1 MGIRY
6 IFLLTLLCFS
16 LLGKAQTDTE
26 FWFAVPEVS
35 YQHNPGDG
43 EPTYVHIA
51 ALDADAT
58 VTIEMPKNPTFIT
71 TTFNI
76 TANTSRKLDLTWYVR
91 SGYAG
96 PIDILTDVPNNGTA
110 NEANTI
116 ESGVGSVSGVVQNR
130 GIHITS
136 TALIT
141 AYLERNNSNNCDIWA
156 LKGKNAF
163 GTNFIVPSQ
172 NAFNN
177 QNLSGT
183 PDIDAWNSIDIVA
196 VEDTWVNYVPTAA
209 VVEGSAGV
217 TYSKFLQK
225 GQSISIRAASRTA
238 AGHLGG
244 TRVWSDGKIAVQWKD
259 DSVRSDIGGCYD
271 LMGDQLVPVGLA
283 GNEYVVMRGEL
294 ANGTNN
300 SEYAFIMATEA
311 NTTVDFA
318 VVSGAAPPSFT
329 LTNVGQIHRVLLNAG
344 ELGTGTNID
353 ALHIKSTDGK
363 PFMVYHVTGFGCEM
377 GAAILPT
384 IKGCTGST
392 EVSFQRSTNEGFF
405 LNIMTKEAH
414 IDDFFITINGTNY
427 AIPNSWFTEIPG
439 TGVDANSD
447 WWYLDKAYN
456 NFGVAHTVGT
466 HGAAIPAVVTG
477 AVTRV
482 YNTTGIFHL
491 GLINGGTGTGCRY
504 GYFSD
509 FSDNFGSAYIAT
521 SGSDYIKYC
530 YSDTIQLQATGGL
543 SYLWEN
549 ISTPFVDGTFIDA
562 KTISTPRV
570 KPPTGYHRY
579 NVAISRA
586 CYPGSNQDTNII
598 VAAYGY
604 PEIKAAFDTTQIGC
618 NNCSP
623 YEMKYINQSVGANKW
638 EWTFE
643 RVTDTLH
650 HIIKD
655 PEVVYFSNKNYTT
668 KQVKTTLKVSYTN
681 NCPDTVS
688 RMIPIRPEIT
698 AAATKGSKA
707 GCQQDVTVPYTVD
720 TVGAGPITSIYWNW
734 GDGDETEVEV
744 SALTSLNF
752 EHTFVN
758 LTNFDTSYYV
768 ILVFIDSI
776 NDCRDTLT
784 PPFMDTVYVPGVAR
798 ARFTVD
804 DAAGCSP
811 HTVNF
816 DNRTNGV
823 VTYLW
828 DFGEGTVSPTGADTA
843 IVYTNTTA
851 SPIDYYVDLTITKA
865 NDDGSFCYDTYLD
878 TITVYPEFTS
888 TINTTDPLTGC
899 NPHTVDFSQTTVPNV
914 ATEYYW
920 NFGNGSTS
928 GNADPSPKIFQHFE
942 PIDKTYTVS
951 LITKSQYG
959 CTDTATPVDV
969 TVYAYVD
976 ALFSVDDTVGCSPL
990 SIEVENITSPNSVN
1004 NLSWNIPENI
1014 GTDPTSLIAP
1024 FTVLFQNTGN
1034 APVVK
1039 TITLLNNNGHAGCDV
1054 AFTKNITVN
1063 PEFTAAFTPSAT
1075 LICHNQSITFTDASV
1090 FNNATP
1096 LTAGANITYYW
1107 EFGDGTTSNQE
1118 SPSHVFKNTE
1128 KNGTTPQQF
1137 NVKLTVTA
1145 YGCIEVVSQVVE
1157 VYPEVKATLSADTY
1171 QVCTPGTVVLTQQT
1185 EGAATFTWSFD
1196 DGTPS
1201 NSISPYSWPVDHS
1214 MVDPNATETKVV
1226 TLTATN
1232 DMCTA
1237 STNKSFVVYPHL
1249 LPHFDVDVNSGC
1261 NPLTV
1266 TFTNNSTGGNNL
1278 SYHWDFADGTEG
1290 TYDRS
1295 ETFTHLFTNTNPAN
1309 KVFTVEL
1316 TATNAAGC
1324 TEIFTRDITVLPF
1337 VDARFNLD
1345 RTVVC
1350 SPEPVQVTNA
1360 TPANALVSSSVWDLG
1375 NGTGTPHATNPFAV
1389 SFVNLGTAPITDTIR
1404 LTNSNGTAACDVSF
1418 ERVITINP
1426 EITPEFTR
1434 LAGTDTVCDNTS
1446 VSFTNTSY
1454 FTGVP
1459 ASTITGATPTAS
1471 FLWNFGDGSTSTSE
1485 NPVKVFKNTSGSTG
1499 TTPQKYVISLTL
1511 TVNGCTQ
1518 VFTDSVYVKP
1528 VVKAQLNTPLTQ
1540 LCNGSVVSLANNSV
1554 GAGNYLWEF
1563 SDGTPDVVRNDKSSV
1578 VFTANTATINDI
1590 QLIKVYLT
1598 ASNGDCSHTDSLTLR
1613 VYPTV
1618 VPQITPDVAAFC
1630 GPDTVSFSN
1639 TTLGGNATDNQLSY
1653 LWDFGDGST
1662 SASTAATVEHR
1673 FGNTSA
1679 ADKVYTIT
1687 LTATNPAGC
1696 SASTTTQVT
1705 VYPEVEARFT
1715 FIKNSE
1721 CHPVN
1726 VFLDNN
1732 SMNGTLYQWDFGFNG
1747 ETLDT
1752 VARDFYKVFTHT
1764 NPDPNQPSTYT
1775 IWMKALDENHPQ
1787 CSDSMSRQITIYP
1800 PVVPQ
1805 FVVSD
1810 GDVVCYP
1817 EITEFTNS
1825 STGYDLSYIWDYRDG
1840 NTSAATDPVHTHL
1853 FENRTAADKT
1863 YEVKLMVFDGNGC
1876 SATTTQNVVAHP
1888 RVIAGFTF
1896 KKDALDKC
1904 TPIPVEFSYPS
1915 SALNGNQFT
1924 WNFGDGT
1931 PGETF
1936 VNKNIFT
1943 HVFDNPNPNN
1953 PISYSIGLRATD
1965 TNTGCYH
1972 DTTRSIRIFPR
1983 LVPRF
1988 DQDVLEGCNPL
1999 EVAFEN
2005 QTTGMASYAWNFADN
2020 QTSIESDPVHVF
2032 TNLSQQNR
2040 DYNVVLT
2047 ASQDST
2053 GCMLTTDTVITVF
2066 SYVKA
2071 VFGLQ
2076 AAAQEGTKRGTKATL
2091 VGGCTPF
2098 DAVFTDSSKVNG
2110 TKLWDFGDLFSIP
2123 DSTVTKH
2130 YLTYL
2135 NTDNIAPLSDTT
2147 YIIKLKLTNNE
2158 GCMDSTQQSLIV
2170 YPRPVANFTGDLAG
2184 CHPFTTNIVNQSEA
2198 NPNFNYYWELSDGS
2212 TIVNENFTHTFYNYN
2227 YEQPKI
2233 FTIKLTASSENECSA
2248 TYEDVVTVYP
2258 KPLAVIVPDIDRN
2271 CSPFDVDLD
2280 NASQGTALSYYWDF
2294 DDGTG
2299 EHFVPSGANQ
2309 QITLTNTTNAIQIYT
2324 VKLRTVTGF
2333 ACSDTVEQPIIVY
2346 PEVRASFTPDV
2357 TEGCSPIEIN
2367 FTNTSSPV
2375 SADGATVFEW
2385 QFGDAITSTNK
2396 NVMHRYVN
2404 ESGNNRQYVVTLYAA
2419 SVHGCDSSITDTLTV
2434 YISPNAEFIVRN
2446 PIMTYPDTVFEFRN
2460 VAKEGPWNYLW
2471 SFGDGHSS
2479 TETTRNWF
2487 THAYEKWGPKT
2498 NNFIDTV
2505 RFLIYSDHCSD
2516 ESYQL
2521 ITRRPPIPFIDIQNE
2536 AVRGC
2541 VPLAVDFS
2549 IMSEFGYEESIEWS
2563 FGDGDYAVEPEPY
2576 HVYDEAGTFF
2586 VRVEIKGDGG
2596 IFIDTAQIDVY
2607 PLPVPR
2613 FSITPTYVMLPDQKV
2628 QFYNTSFI
2636 NWSNSEIFYH
2646 WDFGDGGTSTEKHP
2660 VYLYSVQNLDG
2671 YPIKLVV
2678 TSDKG
2683 CMDSLTHDTRVIVD
2697 GSGSIEFPNA
2707 FLPVDGKMDGTYSDL
2722 SNEVFRPVHYGVSDY
2737 ELWIFNR
2744 WGEQV
2749 FYSDDILVGWNGR
2762 YGNNGKMLEQDVY
2775 FWKAKGKFNNGA
2787 PFKKAGDLT
2796 LIRR

>member
-1 MGIRY
+1 MGTRY
-6 IFLLTLLCFS
+6 IFLLITLCLT
-16 LLGKAQTDTE
+16 LVGKAQTDTE
-26 FWFAVPEVS
+26 FWFAVPEGTS
-35 YQHNPGDG
+35 GHGG
-43 EPTYVHIA
+43 SEPVYLHLA
-51 ALDADAT
+51 ALDAAAT
-58 VTIEMPKNPTFIT
+58 VTIDMPRNATFAP
-71 TTFNI
+71 TTFTI
-76 TANTSRKLDLTWYVR
+76 PAKGSQRLDLTWYVR
-91 SGYAG
+91 TGYG
-96 PIDILTDVPNNGTA
+96 LPPFNILNVAPTGTADPNN
-110 NEANTI
+110 I
-116 ESGVGSVSGVVQNR
+116 MESGLAATVGTVENKGVRIVSN
-130 GIHITS
+130 S
-136 TALIT
+136 LIT
-141 AYLERNNSNNCDIWA
+141 AYLERRVTNNPEIWA
-156 LKGKNAF
+156 LKGKNAK
-163 GTNFIVPSQ
+163 GTNFYVPSQ
-172 NAFNN
+172 TWRPNGNYTPTPYNAVDVVATEDVFIHFTSPASVENYGFNSPVGGIK
-177 QNLSGT
+177 L
-183 PDIDAWNSIDIVA
+183 
-196 VEDTWVNYVPTAA
+196 
-209 VVEGSAGV
+209 
-217 TYSKFLQK
+217 LK
-225 GQSISIRAASRTA
+225 GQSICLRATTRNAVD
-238 AGHLGG
+238 HLGG
-244 TRVWSDGKIAVQWKD
+244 IHIWSDGKITVQWKD
-259 DSVRSDIGGCYD
+259 DSVYGDGGCYD
-271 LMGDQLVPVGLA
+271 MNGDQMIPVDLA
-283 GNEYVVMRGEL
+283 GNEYVVMRGQLTNSREYVWL
-294 ANGTNN
+294 IPLQSGTIIDLSDVDGYAPASINLGAPGTQTKILLNNGTY
-300 SEYAFIMATEA
+300 S
-311 NTTVDFA
+311 DP
-318 VVSGAAPPSFT
+318 APAP
-329 LTNVGQIHRVLLNAG
+329 
-344 ELGTGTNID
+344 TGTID
-353 ALHIKSTDGK
+353 ALHMKSRNGE
-363 PFMVYHVTGFGCEM
+363 PFLVYHVSGFGCEM
-377 GAAILPT
+377 GAAVLPT

-392 EVSFQRSTNEGFF
+392 EVSFQRATRSATERFF

-414 IDDFFITINGTNY
+414 IDDFFISINGFDY

-439 TGVDANSD
+439 TGVDATSD
-447 WWYLDKAYN
+447 WWYLDKSHN
-456 NFGVAHTVGT
+456 DFSEGNG
-466 HGAAIPAVVTG
+466 AIPAIPLNTVCK
-477 AVTRV
+477 V

-491 GLINGGTGTGCRY
+491 GLINGGPNSGCRY

-509 FSDNFGSAYIAT
+509 FSDNFGSAYIAA

-549 ISTPFVDGTFIDA
+549 YSTPFVDGTFIDP

-570 KPPTGYHRY
+570 VPPSGFHTYEV
-579 NVAISRA
+579 NISRA
-586 CYPGSNQDTNII
+586 CYPGSTQDTQIY
-598 VAAYGY
+598 VQAYGY

-623 YEMKYINQSVGANKW
+623 YEMKYINQSIGANKW

-643 RVTDTLH
+643 RVNDTLH

-668 KQVKTTLKVSYTN
+668 KEVKTTLKVSYTN

-688 RMIPIRPEIT
+688 KMIPIRPEIT
-698 AAATKGSKA
+698 ASATKGSKA
-707 GCQQDVTVPYTVD
+707 GCQQDVTVPYTID
-720 TVGAGPITSIYWNW
+720 TVGAGPITSVYWNW
-734 GDGDETEVEV
+734 GDGDELEVDV
-744 SALTSLNF
+744 ADLGSYTTDSIRF
-752 EHTFVN
+752 EHTFEN

-768 ILVFIDSI
+768 TLVFIDNI

-816 DNRTNGV
+816 ENQTNGV

-828 DFGEGTVSPTGADTA
+828 DFGEGTTSTSGADRA
-843 IVYTNTTA
+843 IIYTNNTA

-878 TITVYPEFTS
+878 TITVYPEFTT
-888 TINTTDPLTGC
+888 TINTSDPLAGC
-899 NPHTVDFSQTTVPNV
+899 NPHTVDFSQTTVPDV

-920 NFGNGSTS
+920 DFGNGSTS
-928 GNADPSPKIFQHFE
+928 GNADPSAKLFQHFE

-951 LITKSQYG
+951 LITKSQYA
-959 CTDTATPVDV
+959 CADTATPVDV

-976 ALFSVDDTVGCSPL
+976 ALFTVSDTVGCSPL
-990 SIEVENITSPNSVN
+990 DVEVENITSTNSVN
-1004 NLSWNIPENI
+1004 NLSWVIPDNI
-1014 GTDPTSLIAP
+1014 GSDALSLIAP
-1024 FTVLFQNTGN
+1024 FTVQFQNTGHE
-1034 APVVK
+1034 PVVK
-1039 TITLLNNNGHAGCDV
+1039 TISLLNNNGHAGCDV
-1054 AFTKNITVN
+1054 AFTKNILVN
-1063 PEFTAAFTPSAT
+1063 PEFTADFTPSAT

-1107 EFGDGTTSNQE
+1107 EFGDGTTSSQE
-1118 SPSHVFKNTE
+1118 SPTHVFKNTE

-1137 NVKLTVTA
+1137 TVKLTVTA
-1145 YGCIEVVSQVVE
+1145 YGCTKVVTHTVE
-1157 VYPEVKATLSADTY
+1157 VYPEVKAVISADAY
-1171 QVCTPGTVVLTQQT
+1171 ELCTPGTVVLTRQT
-1185 EGAATFTWSFD
+1185 EGAASFTWSFD
-1196 DGTPS
+1196 DGTPPS

-1214 MVDPNATETKVV
+1214 MADPDATETKVV

-1232 DMCTA
+1232 DMCSAVT
-1237 STNKSFVVYPHL
+1237 TKNFVVHPHL
-1249 LPHFDVDVNSGC
+1249 LPSFTADVTSGC

-1266 TFTNNSTGGNNL
+1266 NFNNTSTGGTNL
-1278 SYHWDFADGTEG
+1278 SYHWDFADGSEG

-1295 ETFTHLFTNTNPAN
+1295 AAFSHEFVNTTPAN
-1309 KVFTVEL
+1309 NVFTVEL

-1324 TEIFTRDITVLPF
+1324 IDTFGMDITVLPF
-1337 VDARFNLD
+1337 VDARFNVD

-1360 TPANALVSSSVWDLG
+1360 TPANALVTSSVWDLG
-1375 NGTGTPHATNPFAV
+1375 NGTGTPHATNPFEV

-1426 EITPEFTR
+1426 EISPEFTR
-1434 LAGTDTVCDNTS
+1434 PAGTDTVCDNTTL
-1446 VSFTNTSY
+1446 SFTNTSY

-1459 ASTITGATPTAS
+1459 TSAITAATPTAS

-1485 NPVKVFKNTSGSTG
+1485 NPLKVFKNTSGSTG

-1528 VVKAQLNTPLTQ
+1528 VVKAQLNTPETQ
-1540 LCNGSVVSLANNSV
+1540 LCNASLISMANNSV
-1554 GAGNYLWEF
+1554 GAGSYLWEF
-1563 SDGTPDVVRNDKSSV
+1563 SDGTLDVVRTDKSSV
-1578 VFTANTATINDI
+1578 SFTAATTNLNDI
-1590 QLIKVYLT
+1590 QEITVYLT
-1598 ASNGDCSHTDSLTLR
+1598 ASNGACSHTDSLILK

-1618 VPQITPDVAAFC
+1618 VPQIAPDIAAFC

-1639 TTLGGNATDNQLSY
+1639 TTLGGNAGDNQLSY

-1662 SASTAATVEHR
+1662 SGSTAATVEHR

-1696 SASTTTQVT
+1696 TANTTTQVT

-1732 SMNGTLYQWDFGFNG
+1732 SMNGTLYQWDFGYNG

-1764 NPDPNQPSTYT
+1764 NPDPNLPSTYT

-1787 CSDSMSRQITIYP
+1787 CSDSVSRQITIYP

-1805 FVVSD
+1805 FAVSD

-1817 EITEFTNS
+1817 ELTEFTNS

-1840 NTSAATDPVHTHL
+1840 NTSSALDPVHTHL

-1888 RVIAGFTF
+1888 RVLAGFTF
-1896 KKDALDKC
+1896 KKDAIDKC
-1904 TPIPVEFSYPS
+1904 TPIPVAFTYPS

-1931 PGETF
+1931 PQE
-1936 VNKNIFT
+1936 NKVTKDGFT
-1943 HVFDNPNPNN
+1943 HVFDNPDPNN
-1953 PISYSIGLRATD
+1953 PISYSISLRATD
-1965 TNTGCYH
+1965 TTTGCYH
-1972 DTTRSIRIFPR
+1972 DTTRNIRIFPR
-1983 LVPRF
+1983 LLPQF

-2005 QTTGMASYAWNFADN
+2005 QTTGMASYSWNFGDN
-2020 QTSIESDPVHVF
+2020 QTSIETDPIHVF
-2032 TNLSQQNR
+2032 TNLSLQNR

-2053 GCMLTTDTVITVF
+2053 GCILTSDTVITVY
-2066 SYVKA
+2066 SYVNA

-2076 AAAQEGTKRGTKATL
+2076 AAAQEGAKSGTKATL

-2098 DAVFTDSSKVNG
+2098 NAVITDSSKVNG
-2110 TKLWDFGDLFSIP
+2110 SKLWDFGDLFSIA
-2123 DSTVTKH
+2123 DSTATKH

-2135 NTDNIAPLSDTT
+2135 NNDNSAPLEDTT

-2158 GCMDSTQQSLIV
+2158 GCMDSTEQSLIV

-2198 NPNFNYYWELSDGS
+2198 NDSYNYYWELSDGS

-2233 FTIKLTASSENECSA
+2233 FNIKLTASSENECSA
-2248 TYEDVVTVYP
+2248 TYEDQVTVYP

-2271 CSPFDVDLD
+2271 CSPFNVNLE
-2280 NASQGTALSYYWDF
+2280 NASQGTALSYYWDY

-2309 QITLTNTTNAIQIYT
+2309 QITLTNTSNTIQTYT

-2346 PEVRASFTPDV
+2346 PEVRASFTPVV

-2385 QFGDAITSTNK
+2385 NFGDAITSTNK

-2404 ESGNNRQYVVTLYAA
+2404 ESGDDQQYVVSLYAA
-2419 SVHGCDSSITDTLTV
+2419 SVHGCDSSITDTITV

-2446 PIMTYPDTVFEFRN
+2446 PIMTYPDTVYEFRN
-2460 VAKEGPWNYLW
+2460 VAKEGPWSYLW
-2471 SFGDGHSS
+2471 NFGDGHSS
-2479 TETTRNWF
+2479 TEDSRDWF
-2487 THAYEKWGPKT
+2487 THAYEKWGPIS

-2505 RFLIYSDHCSD
+2505 RFLIYSEHCSD

-2563 FGDGDYAVEPEPY
+2563 FGDGEYTVEPEPY
-2576 HVYDEAGTFF
+2576 HLYDEAGTYF

-2613 FSITPTYVMLPDQKV
+2613 FSITPTYVMLDDQEV

-2636 NWSNSEIFYH
+2636 NWSNSEMFYR
-2646 WDFGDGGTSTEKHP
+2646 WDFGDGGSSTEKHP
-2660 VYLYSVQNLDG
+2660 IYLYSVENLDG

-2697 GSGSIEFPNA
+2697 GSGYVDFPNA
-2707 FLPVDGKMDGTYSDL
+2707 FLPVDGKMDGTYSEL
-2722 SNEVFRPVHYGVSDY
+2722 SDEVFRPKHYGVRDF
-2737 ELWIFNR
+2737 ELWVFNR